1 MPVMKRVLITGGAGF
16 IGSHLVDALIA
27 RGVSVTV
34 LDDLSTGKREN
45 IAHHDAR
52 VNFVEGSVSDLD
64 TVMHA
69 AEGADIIFHL
79 AAVASVPK
87 SIEYPIETHQTNT
100 QGTLAVFETAR
111 KLGPLSGPQSPLSGL
126 GIKKVIYASS
136 SAVYGDLP
144 DMPKTEMSQCCPK
157 TPYGLHKMIG
167 EAYAKLYHDL
177 HGISSVGLRFFNV
190 FGPRQDASS
199 PYSGVISIF
208 KERLENGKPITIYGD
223 GETSRDFVYVADV
236 VASILSAAETNN
248 GLEVFNIGTGKETSL
263 KTVVAALEKAL
274 GVTADVSYAEERVG
288 DIKRSV
294 ASIEKARKELGWEPK
309 VTFEEGIVQLARKK
323 A

>member
-1 MPVMKRVLITGGAGF
+1 MPVMKRVLVTGGAGF

-52 VNFVEGSVSDLD
+52 VNFVEGSVSDPD
-64 TVMHA
+64 VVIHA

-87 SIEYPIETHQTNT
+87 SIDYPIETHQTNT
-100 QGTLAVFETAR
+100 TGTLAVFDAAR
-111 KLGPLSGPQSPLSGL
+111 KLGIS
-126 GIKKVIYASS
+126 KVIYASS

-144 DMPKTEMSQCCPK
+144 DMPKTEMSECCPK

-223 GETSRDFVYVADV
+223 GETTRDFVYVADV
-236 VASILSAAETNN
+236 VASLVVAAEINN
-248 GLEVFNIGTGKETSL
+248 GLDVFNIGTGKETSL

-274 GVTADVSYAEERVG
+274 GVTAEVSYQEERVG

-294 ASIEKARKELGWEPK
+294 ASIQKAQKELGWQPQ
-309 VTFEEGIVQLARKK
+309 VTFEEGIAQLVQNKP
-323 A
+323 